1 MFQLCILPISI
12 HAPPRGATSHTPG
25 ASARPGIFQFTP
37 LREGRPQKETSQRAV
52 IISIHAPPRG
62 ATRPRACRAVRRTI
76 SIHAPPRGATFL
88 LSVVRPS
95 STISIHAPPR
105 GATQHSSWY
114 GYYYAIISIHA
125 PPRGATARTS
135 ALQARNAISIHAP
148 PRGATLDMG
157 TFTNAVLI
165 SIHAPPRG
173 ATVNARHVA
182 DGVVISIHAPPRG
195 ATIKLPFQKFQR
207 GLFQFTPLR
216 EGRPAGIFD
225 ATRRPYFNSRPSA
238 RGDDGLHTLFE
249 RLPDFNSRPSARGD
263 SEKQIKFAA
272 DLRFQFTP
280 LREGRPRPSV
290 PHISTMEI
298 SIHAPP
304 RGATVRD
311 GTVSGRRDYF
321 NSRPSARG
329 DLTRF
334 AALSRRR
341 DFNSRPSARGD
352 RWSCPSLRAQHNFN
366 SRPSARGDVQVC
378 SVSLSSLISIHA
390 PPRGATNR
398 GERAPSPCNFNSR
411 PSARGDGCA
420 QYWFPVPEVFQFTPL
435 REGRRQPGGKRRN
448 THDFNSRPSARGDK
462 SPGRTPGGSHIS
474 IHAPP
479 RGATRTP
486 RPSPT
491 PFPPFQFTPLR
502 EGRPAWS
509 RSKIG

>member
-1 MFQLCILPISI
+1 MIFIGSLPLYFNSRPSARGDVRVLVAAIIGAISI
-12 HAPPRGATSHTPG
+12 HAPPRGATLVFCSSFAFCP
-25 ASARPGIFQFTP
+25 FQFTP

-76 SIHAPPRGATFL
+76 SIHAPPRWATFL

-216 EGRPAGIFD
+216 EGR
-225 ATRRPYFNSRPSA
+225 
-238 RGDDGLHTLFE
+238 
-249 RLPDFNSRPSARGD
+249 
-263 SEKQIKFAA
+263 Q
-272 DLRFQFTP
+272 
-280 LREGRPRPSV
+280 
-290 PHISTMEI
+290 
-298 SIHAPP
+298 
-304 RGATVRD
+304 
-311 GTVSGRRDYF
+311 
-321 NSRPSARG
+321 
-329 DLTRF
+329 
-334 AALSRRR
+334 
-341 DFNSRPSARGD
+341 
-352 RWSCPSLRAQHNFN
+352 
-366 SRPSARGDVQVC
+366 
-378 SVSLSSLISIHA
+378 SS
-390 PPRGATNR
+390 
-398 GERAPSPCNFNSR
+398 
-411 PSARGDGCA
+411 
-420 QYWFPVPEVFQFTPL
+420 
-435 REGRRQPGGKRRN
+435 
-448 THDFNSRPSARGDK
+448 
-462 SPGRTPGGSHIS
+462 
-474 IHAPP
+474 
-479 RGATRTP
+479 
-486 RPSPT
+486 
-491 PFPPFQFTPLR
+491 
-502 EGRPAWS
+502 
-509 RSKIG
+509 